1 MKDRKIIKALS
12 KLNVYELNSF
22 RKFLISPYFNQN
34 EACIAFFDL
43 INDAL
48 RNDQNFEELS
58 NEVIWQKVYGD
69 VPYVDVKLRKL
80 SSDLFALF
88 EDYIAQKA
96 MEGDEALTLY
106 LKLKAYKNRNLKD
119 LYSSAVAMVE
129 YSNKKQKDKNAA
141 FYLNQFN
148 VEKTL
153 LDLKEQD
160 VMIDRKT
167 NLESDVN
174 LEEISINLDVFY
186 IAEKLKYYVTL
197 LDFNKNYNL
206 NKKILGIELILKL
219 AKSPVFRD
227 YPPIAIYYTVSLSLT
242 EEQNEEHFFKLKDL
256 INKYLYLFPEQE
268 AKVIFEHCITYA
280 ITKSNKGINL
290 FEKEAFE
297 LYNKGLDEKLLL
309 FENKISTTN
318 FRNIVGLACKISE
331 YDWVEN
337 FIQTY
342 AIHLDEKIRES
353 NVSFCMA
360 RLEWYR
366 KDFKKVIGHLV
377 NTEYTEVFQAL
388 LSRTL
393 LLLSYYELREIESL
407 SFLLNSF
414 KLYLDREKTLA
425 SQRKTPYYNLIK
437 HVRILIKY
445 SSKDKAKLTKLNND
459 VLNTEWIVSKT
470 WLLDKIDELLIK

>member
-34 EACIAFFDL
+34 EACTAFFDL

-48 RNDQNFEELS
+48 RNEQNFDELS
-58 NEVIWQKVYGD
+58 NETIWEKVYGD

-167 NLESDVN
+167 NLDSNVN

-227 YPPIAIYYTVSLSLT
+227 FPPIAIYYTVSLTLT
-242 EEQNEEHFFKLKDL
+242 EELNEEHFFKLKEL

-280 ITKSNKGINL
+280 VTKGNKGNSL
-290 FEKEAFE
+290 FEKQAFE
-297 LYNKGLDEKLLL
+297 LYNKGIVEKLLL
-309 FENKISTTN
+309 YDNKISTTN
-318 FRNIVGLACKISE
+318 FRNIVFYGCRLGE

-337 FIQTY
+337 FIETY
-342 AIHLDEKIRES
+342 SIHLDEKIRES
-353 NVSFCMA
+353 NVSFCLA
-360 RLEWYR
+360 RLEGYR
-366 KDFKKVIGHLV
+366 KNFRKVIGHLAD
-377 NTEYTEVFQAL
+377 TEYTEVFQAL

-393 LLLSYYELREIESL
+393 LLWSYYELKEIESL
-407 SFLLNSF
+407 TFLLNSF
-414 KLYLDREKTLA
+414 KLYLDREKSLLP
-425 SQRKTPYYNLIK
+425 QRKTPYYNLIK
-437 HVRILIKY
+437 YVRALIKY
-445 SSKDKAKLTKLNND
+445 TTKDKIKLTKLKAEIE
-459 VLNTEWIVSKT
+459 NTDWIVSKG
-470 WLLDKIDELLIK
+470 WLLEKVDELANQ

>member
-34 EACIAFFDL
+34 EACTTFFDL

-48 RNDQNFEELS
+48 RNGQNFDELS
-58 NEVIWQKVYGD
+58 NEVIWQKIYGD

-129 YSNKKQKDKNAA
+129 YSNKKQKDKNAE

-153 LDLKEQD
+153 LDLKDQD
-160 VMIDRKT
+160 GLIDRKS
-167 NLESDVN
+167 NLNSNLN

-197 LDFNKNYNL
+197 LNLNKTYNL

-219 AKSPVFRD
+219 AKSPVFKD
-227 YPPIAIYYTVSLSLT
+227 YPPIAIYYTISLT
-242 EEQNEEHFFKLKDL
+242 FTDDQNLDLFYKLKEL
-256 INKYLYLFPEQE
+256 VNKYLYLFPEQE
-268 AKVIFEHCITYA
+268 AKSIFEYCITYA
-280 ITKSNKGINL
+280 VIKVNKGNIV

-297 LYNKGLDEKLLL
+297 LYHKGLSEKLLL

-318 FRNIVGLACKISE
+318 FRNIVFYGCRLGE

-337 FIQTY
+337 FIETY
-342 AIHLDEKIRES
+342 AVNLDDKIRES
-353 NVSFCMA
+353 NVSFSLA

-366 KDFKKVIGHLV
+366 KDYRKVIGHLV
-377 NTEYTEVFQAL
+377 STEYAEVFQAL

-393 LLLSYYELREIESL
+393 LLLSYYELKENESL

-414 KLYLDREKTLA
+414 KLYLDREKTLV
-425 SQRKTPYYNLIK
+425 SQRKSPYYNLIK
-437 HVRILIKY
+437 YVRILIKFT
-445 SSKDKAKLTKLNND
+445 SKDKPKLQKLKTD
-459 VLNTEWIVSKT
+459 VMNTEWIVNKA
-470 WLLDKIDELLIK
+470 WLLEKIDELLLK